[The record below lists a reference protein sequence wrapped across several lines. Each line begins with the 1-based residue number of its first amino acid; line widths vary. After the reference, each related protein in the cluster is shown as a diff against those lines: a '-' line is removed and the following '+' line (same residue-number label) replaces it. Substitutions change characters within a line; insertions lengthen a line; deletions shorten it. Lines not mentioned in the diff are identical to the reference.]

1 MLGLNIL
8 LLEISIILGI
18 NILIFISSL
27 ISTDL
32 LVSSLSFLIFL
43 ILLIPFYTLI
53 EKLESTVFVNNLEGL
68 PFFKLLF
75 FYSWLLNI
83 FIGIGLFVELIY
95 LFMFC

>member
-1 MLGLNIL
+1 MLELNIL
-8 LLEISIILGI
+8 LLEISIILGV
-18 NILIFISSL
+18 NILIFIFSL
-27 ISTDL
+27 VSTDL

-53 EKLESTVFVNNLEGL
+53 EKLESTVFANNLEGL
-68 PFFKLLF
+68 PFFRLLF

>member
-1 MLGLNIL
+1 MIELNIL
-8 LLEISIILGI
+8 LLEFSVILGI
-18 NILIFISSL
+18 NILIFIFSL
-27 ISTDL
+27 VSTDL

-43 ILLIPFYTLI
+43 ILLLSFYTLI
-53 EKLESTVFVNNLEGL
+53 EKLESTVFANNLEGL
-68 PFFKLLF
+68 LFFKLIF

>member
-1 MLGLNIL
+1 MLELNIL
-8 LLEISIILGI
+8 LLEISIILGV

-27 ISTDL
+27 VSTDL

-53 EKLESTVFVNNLEGL
+53 EKLESTVFANNLEGL

-83 FIGIGLFVELIY
+83 LIGICLSVELIY

>member
-1 MLGLNIL
+1 MIELNIL
-8 LLEISIILGI
+8 LLEFSVILGI
-18 NILIFISSL
+18 NILIFIFSL
-27 ISTDL
+27 VSTDL

-53 EKLESTVFVNNLEGL
+53 EKIEATVFAYNLEGL
-68 PFFKLLF
+68 PFFKLIF